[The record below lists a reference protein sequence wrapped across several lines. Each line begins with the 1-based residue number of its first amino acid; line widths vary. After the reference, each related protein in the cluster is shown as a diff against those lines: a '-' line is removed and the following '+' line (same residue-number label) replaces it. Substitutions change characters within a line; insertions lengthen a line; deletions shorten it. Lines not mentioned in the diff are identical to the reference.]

1 MLSCVNGTGR
11 KIVRFTRQIL
21 IAAIAAIV
29 FWTLLFMLFEE
40 RFIFFP
46 SSYPDGHYEEAR
58 SLPFL
63 EDCWFMTEDGVKL
76 HGWFARK
83 DSAIATLV
91 ISHGNAGNLSH
102 RLPIIKTFRDLGFNV
117 FMYDYR
123 GYGRSEGAPDEEGVY
138 RDGRAAFD
146 YVTKRSDVD
155 STSVILFGTSL
166 GGAVAV
172 DVALDRPAAGMIL
185 ESTFSSANDV
195 ARVAYPF
202 LPVQFMLRSKF
213 DSAGKIR
220 AIRIPLLFLHGD
232 HDSIIPL
239 SLARKLFEAANEPKT
254 FHVVSGADHN
264 DVFWV
269 GGRAYLEQIRN
280 FALRVHRTSSSSAE
294 R

>member
-1 MLSCVNGTGR
+1 
-11 KIVRFTRQIL
+11 
-21 IAAIAAIV
+21 
-29 FWTLLFMLFEE
+29 MLFEE

-46 SSYPDGHYEEAR
+46 SPYPDGYYEEAR

-63 EDCWFMTEDGVKL
+63 EDCWFTTEDGVKL

-83 DSAIATLV
+83 DSALATLV
-91 ISHGNAGNLSH
+91 LSHGNAGNLSH
-102 RLPIIKTFRDLGFNV
+102 RLPIIKTLRDMGFNV

-123 GYGRSEGAPDEEGVY
+123 GYGRSEGSPDEEGVY

-146 YVTKRSDVD
+146 YVVKRKDVD
-155 STSVILFGTSL
+155 STKVILFGTSL

-185 ESTFSSANDV
+185 ESTFSSAKDV

-202 LPVQFMLRSKF
+202 LPAQFLLRSKF
-213 DSAGKIR
+213 DSAEKIR
-220 AIRIPLLFLHGD
+220 SIHFPLLFLHGD
-232 HDSIIPL
+232 QDSVIPI
-239 SLARKLFEAANEPKT
+239 SLGRKLYEAANEPKT
-254 FHVVSGADHN
+254 FHVVPGADHN
-264 DVFWV
+264 DIFWV

-280 FALRVHRTSSSSAE
+280 FALRVKSATPTPASRAHR

>member
-1 MLSCVNGTGR
+1 MKGTAR

-21 IAAIAAIV
+21 IAAIAAIL
-29 FWTLLFMLFEE
+29 FWMLLLMLFEE

-46 SSYPDGHYEEAR
+46 SSYPDGYYEEAR

-76 HGWFARK
+76 HGWFARR

-102 RLPIIKTFRDLGFNV
+102 RLPIIKTFRDFGFNV

-123 GYGRSEGAPDEEGVY
+123 GYGRSEGSPTEEGVY

-146 YVTKRSDVD
+146 YVIRRSDVD
-155 STSVILFGTSL
+155 STNVILFGTSL

-185 ESTFSSANDV
+185 ESTFSSARDV

-202 LPVQFMLRSKF
+202 LPAQFLLRSKF
-213 DSAGKIR
+213 DSAEKIR
-220 AIRIPLLFLHGD
+220 SIRIPLLFLHGD
-232 HDSIIPL
+232 QDSIIPI
-239 SLARKLFEAANEPKT
+239 SLGRKLFEAANEPKT

-264 DVFWV
+264 DIFWV

-280 FALRVHRTSSSSAE
+280 FALRVHRTSSSSSE

>member
-1 MLSCVNGTGR
+1 MLSCVKGTAR

-21 IAAIAAIV
+21 IAAIAAIL
-29 FWTLLFMLFEE
+29 FWMLLLMLFEE

-46 SSYPDGHYEEAR
+46 SSYPDGYYEEAR

-76 HGWFARK
+76 HGWFARR

-123 GYGRSEGAPDEEGVY
+123 GYGRSEGSPTEEGVY

-146 YVTKRSDVD
+146 YVIRRSDVD
-155 STSVILFGTSL
+155 STNVILFGTSL

-185 ESTFSSANDV
+185 ESTFSSARDV

-202 LPVQFMLRSKF
+202 LPAQFLLRSKF
-213 DSAGKIR
+213 DSAEKIR
-220 AIRIPLLFLHGD
+220 SIRIPLLFLHGD
-232 HDSIIPL
+232 QDSIIPI
-239 SLARKLFEAANEPKT
+239 SLGRKLFEAANEPKT

-264 DVFWV
+264 DIFWV

-280 FALRVHRTSSSSAE
+280 FALRVHRTSSSSSE

>member
-11 KIVRFTRQIL
+11 KIARFTRQIL

-29 FWTLLFMLFEE
+29 FWMLLLMLFEE

-46 SSYPDGHYEEAR
+46 SSYPDGYYEEAR

-76 HGWFARK
+76 HGWFARR

-123 GYGRSEGAPDEEGVY
+123 GYGRSEGSPTEEGVY

-146 YVTKRSDVD
+146 YVIRRSDVD
-155 STSVILFGTSL
+155 STNVILFGTSL

-185 ESTFSSANDV
+185 ESTFSSARDV

-202 LPVQFMLRSKF
+202 LPAQFLLRSKF
-213 DSAGKIR
+213 DSAEKIR
-220 AIRIPLLFLHGD
+220 SIRIPLLFLHGD
-232 HDSIIPL
+232 QDSIIPI
-239 SLARKLFEAANEPKT
+239 SLGRKLFEAANEPKT

-264 DVFWV
+264 DIFWV

-280 FALRVHRTSSSSAE
+280 FALRVHRTSSSSSE

>member
-1 MLSCVNGTGR
+1 MLSYVKSTAR
-11 KIVRFTRQIL
+11 TIVRFARQIL
-21 IAAIAAIV
+21 IAAFAAIA

-46 SSYPDGHYEEAR
+46 SSYSDGYYEEAR

-63 EDCWFMTEDGVKL
+63 EDCWFMTDDGVKL
-76 HGWFARK
+76 HGWFAQR

-102 RLPIIKTFRDLGFNV
+102 RLPVIKTFRDLGFNV

-123 GYGRSEGAPDEEGVY
+123 GYGRSEGSPDEEGVY

-146 YVTKRSDVD
+146 YVLKRNDVD
-155 STSVILFGTSL
+155 PRNVILFGTSL

-172 DVALDRPAAGMIL
+172 DVALDRPAAGLIL
-185 ESTFSSANDV
+185 ESTFSSATDV

-202 LPVQFMLRSKF
+202 LPAQFLLRSKF
-213 DSAGKIR
+213 DSAEKIR
-220 AIRIPLLFLHGD
+220 TIRIPLLFLHGD
-232 HDSIIPL
+232 QDRIIPL
-239 SLARKLFEAANEPKT
+239 SLGRKLFEAANEPKS
-254 FHVVSGADHN
+254 FFVVPGADHN
-264 DVFWV
+264 DIFWV

-280 FALRVHRTSSSSAE
+280 FALAVDRSTPFSAK